1 MARFQGKEEKKFLIW
16 PKVFAVFVAELS
28 AKLENPLKKDFAT
41 PIGIAELKNGASED
55 CGLLE

>member
-16 PKVFAVFVAELS
+16 PKVFVVFVVELS
-28 AKLENPLKKDFAT
+28 AKLENPLKKDFAM

-55 CGLLE
+55 CGSLE